1 MPQQSQ
7 RRSKAK
13 SRRTGGRSKSPKSK
27 AVETNKPGQT
37 VAARLRFTSAEL
49 CAVFVA
55 FLLAGAFLMTLS
67 EN

>member
-1 MPQQSQ
+1 MAALKCHNSHRGGAEPNPDEQEAEVKVQNQ
-7 RRSKAK
+7 RQWKQ
-13 SRRTGGRSKSPKSK
+13 TSP
-27 AVETNKPGQT
+27 
-37 VAARLRFTSAEL
+37 ARLRFTSAEL